1 MQSAEWAAWAAVVV
15 AAGSAVWSMVSAR
28 GARKAQKQAESQAER
43 ATAAAE
49 KSAEAEVQ
57 SADAAARSAAAL
69 EQSNRMAEE
78 RADLAEGVP
87 WRIEYQRG
95 STYVLW
101 NDTDTPKFGVTITGE
116 AVLRNKVVPKI
127 DGRSFVTFIG
137 LDAMG
142 VGDEVVVTW
151 HRKEDGS
158 DQVRTWTGSKPS
170 R

>member
-1 MQSAEWAAWAAVVV
+1 MGAALS
-15 AAGSAVWSMVSAR
+15 AGSAVSAR
-28 GARKAQKQAESQAER
+28 RARKAQAQAEIQAKR
-43 ATAAAE
+43 AVVAAE

-69 EQSNRMAEE
+69 EQTNRTAQE

-95 STYVLW
+95 STYELW
-101 NDTDTPKFGVTITGE
+101 NDTGTPKFAVTIAGE
-116 AVLRNKVVPKI
+116 GVLRNKTEPRV
-127 DGRSFVTFIG
+127 DGRSCTTFMG

-142 VGDEVVVTW
+142 VGDQVVVTW
-151 HRKEDGS
+151 HRNEDRS
-158 DQVRTWTGSKPS
+158 DAPRTWTGHKPAS